1 MSVYNEILLDDTN
14 SMSYNICTNTN
25 TYLMKDK
32 LFFIKNND
40 ELIILNITI
49 CDKCIYIYRIYTNNL
64 QSKKLLKTFDI
75 TFQSDDIDANNLYLY
90 LYSLIKI
97 SSDWKIISIP
107 IDKYILLIDVITM
120 NIKKI
125 PFDLKLKNKYIFY
138 LYCDHFIIPY
148 EKNNKTY
155 IYVSNLKSKLI
166 CDCKF
171 DDIYI
176 SENGNYICYLIN
188 NTIRIINLSYK
199 LKNKNKY
206 SEIKLDNFKT
216 FNKKSKWLI
225 SNDGKLLLNRYGN
238 NINIVTNIGNI
249 DITSEIDNSKSSLIT
264 LKSVKLYNDIQTYTI
279 ISWNYELSRYT
290 IIGIVIDNNINI
302 TNVYHIN
309 YKLKD
314 YIYKLYTNGY
324 TYIYVNKNDIKI
336 NDIRMSLHI
345 PIIRYMCYD
354 ILKNY
359 KYNENTKLQSK
370 KILIGNISKINEE
383 YINENL
389 RKIFTPLQENN
400 KFIIDTYNSIHII
413 IIDTNEIGNKK
424 LDVISTVLLIFEDIL
439 NIELLFNI
447 IKKDKQYLSK
457 VYLIL
462 EYMRDIYNY
471 IKEYKIDCF
480 NFKLSKKYIE
490 LIILYFITIYRSIKI
505 VNSKND
511 NIICSINNLVDFIDY
526 SLFS

>member
-1 MSVYNEILLDDTN
+1 MSVYNEIILDDTN
-14 SMSYNICTNTN
+14 SMSYDICTNTN
-25 TYLMKDK
+25 YLMKDK

-40 ELIILNITI
+40 ELIILNIKI
-49 CDKCIYIYRIYTNNL
+49 CNNCIYIYNL
-64 QSKKLLKTFDI
+64 KSKKILKTFDI
-75 TFQSDDIDANNLYLY
+75 TFEIDTDIDK

-97 SSDWKIISIP
+97 SSDWKVISIP
-107 IDKYILLIDVITM
+107 IEKYILLLDVNTM
-120 NIKKI
+120 NVKKI
-125 PFDLKLKNKYIFY
+125 IFNFYILKNKYIFY
-138 LYCDHFIIPY
+138 LYSEHFIITY
-148 EKNNKTY
+148 EKENKTY
-155 IYVSNLKSKLI
+155 IYVSNLKSELIFDYCKL
-166 CDCKF
+166 DK
-171 DDIYI
+171 IYI

-188 NTIRIINLSYK
+188 NTIKIISLYT
-199 LKNKNKY
+199 KNNN
-206 SEIKLDNFKT
+206 EIKLEKFLPFIVNE
-216 FNKKSKWLI
+216 KSKWLI
-225 SNDGKLLLNRYGN
+225 SNDGKLLLSRNGN
-238 NINIVTNIGNI
+238 NINIVSNIGYI
-249 DITSEIDNSKSSLIT
+249 DITNKIDNSKSSLIT
-264 LKSVKLYNDIQTYTI
+264 LKSVKLYNDSQTYAI

-290 IIGIVIDNNINI
+290 IIGIIIDNNINI

-345 PIIRYMCYD
+345 PIIRYMCCD
-354 ILKNY
+354 ILKKY
-359 KYNENTKLQSK
+359 KYDENNKLQSK

-383 YINENL
+383 YISDNL

-413 IIDTNEIGNKK
+413 ILDTNDTNNTNIKK
-424 LDVISTVLLIFEDIL
+424 LDVISTVLFIFEDIL

-447 IKKDKQYLSK
+447 IKKDKHYLSK

-462 EYMRDIYNY
+462 EYMKDIYNY
-471 IKEYKIDCF
+471 INEYKIDCF

-490 LIILYFITIYRSIKI
+490 LVILYFITIYRSIKV